1 MLTDT
6 LVNGF
11 SCRKKITVS
20 PQEKG
25 AIKKFKPSAVEHVL
39 NRAGMRKKEKRSNM
53 MCITCDVVLCKDCY
67 GPYHKT
73 DYFESKRL
81 YSYKNFMLMICI
93 IKYKRTQKTV
103 FIL

>member
-39 NRAGMRKKEKRSNM
+39 KYIQSYRRCKSCWYEKKRKT
-53 MCITCDVVLCKDCY
+53 IQYDVHYL
-67 GPYHKT
+67 
-73 DYFESKRL
+73 
-81 YSYKNFMLMICI
+81 
-93 IKYKRTQKTV
+93 
-103 FIL
+103 

>member
-11 SCRKKITVS
+11 SCRKKTTVS

-25 AIKKFKPSAVEHVL
+25 AIKKFKPSAVEHVPKYIQSY
-39 NRAGMRKKEKRSNM
+39 RRCKSCCMRKKEKQSNM
-53 MCITCDVVLCKDCY
+53 MCITCDVVLCKNYY

-73 DYFESKRL
+73 D
-81 YSYKNFMLMICI
+81 
-93 IKYKRTQKTV
+93 
-103 FIL
+103 